1 MIVINKKGK
10 RICSF
15 RIVVQGQTI
24 PVRGVEVT
32 KANPNVSSNFILLN
46 GDFLKT
52 HDKKIFAV
60 TEQT

>member
-1 MIVINKKGK
+1 MIIFNKKGK

-15 RIVVQGQTI
+15 RMVVQGQTI
-24 PVRGVEVT
+24 LVRGVEVT
-32 KANPNVSSNFILLN
+32 KADPNVSSNFILLN

-60 TEQT
+60 TEST